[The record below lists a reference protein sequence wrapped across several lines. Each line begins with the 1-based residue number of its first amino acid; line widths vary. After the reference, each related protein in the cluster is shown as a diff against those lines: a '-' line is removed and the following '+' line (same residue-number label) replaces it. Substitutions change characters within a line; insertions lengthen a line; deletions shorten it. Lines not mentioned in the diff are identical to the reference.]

1 MPLENEMKTPKAYVG
16 KTGVLSRAFAI
27 IVILYIAMG
36 LFGLYEFQQKITQ
49 THAAITS
56 FYYISNAFITQA
68 T

>member
-36 LFGLYEFQQKITQ
+36 LFGLYEFQRKI
-49 THAAITS
+49 AS
-56 FYYISNAFITQA
+56 FYYISNVFIT
-68 T
+68 